1 MEQSELDKIV
11 EQLYADEDL
20 KYIFIAGKNGF
31 TTNKAY
37 AIGTNS
43 TYNLVFSLI
52 QSYPHLIP
60 QIQEAI
66 NDFKSNNGT
75 PHERPE

>member
-1 MEQSELDKIV
+1 MEPAEIDNIIELLK
-11 EQLYADEDL
+11 ADEEL
-20 KYIFIAGKNGF
+20 KYIFIAGKNGA

-43 TYNLVFSLI
+43 TYNLIFSLI
-52 QSYPHLIP
+52 QSYPHLAP
-60 QIQEAI
+60 QIAEAI
-66 NDFKSNNGT
+66 NDFKSLSGQ